1 MRKSRATSH
10 PEIINSQTA
19 LSDFSENTTFTVE
32 TNSMNPKILII
43 GACGQ
48 IGTELTHRLRS
59 IYGTENV
66 IASDIRKLNTDVVN
80 SGPFEVVNALD
91 FNQIEHLVEIHHITD
106 VYLMAALLSATAEKN
121 PAFAWDLNMN
131 SLFHVLNLAKAKK
144 IKKIFWPSSI
154 AVFGPTTPKEN
165 TPQYTIMEPST
176 VYGISK
182 QSGERWCEY
191 YHHIFGVD
199 VRSIRYP
206 GLISWSTA
214 PGGGTTDYAVDIYHK
229 ALSDGT
235 YECFLSSQT
244 RMPMMYM
251 DDAIDATINIM
262 KADAETIKIRSSYNL
277 AAMSFTPEEIAAEI
291 KKHIPNF
298 TITYKPDFRQ
308 KIADSWPASIDDS
321 EARKDW
327 GWKHQYNLE
336 SMTKDMLEHLSNH

>member
-1 MRKSRATSH
+1 MST
-10 PEIINSQTA
+10 
-19 LSDFSENTTFTVE
+19 
-32 TNSMNPKILII
+32 KILII

-48 IGTELTHRLRS
+48 IGTELTQRLRA
-59 IYGTENV
+59 IYGVENV
-66 IASDIRKLNTDVVN
+66 IASDIRKLNVDVVN

-91 FNQIEHLVEIHHITD
+91 FNQIEHLVEMHQID
-106 VYLMAALLSATAEKN
+106 EVYLMAALLSATAEKN

-191 YHHIFGVD
+191 YHNTYGVD

-206 GLISWSTA
+206 GLISWSSP
-214 PGGGTTDYAVDIYHK
+214 PGGGTTDYAVDIFHK
-229 ALSDGT
+229 ALSEGH
-235 YECFLSSQT
+235 YECFLKSDT
-244 RMPMMYM
+244 KMPMMYM
-251 DDAIDATINIM
+251 DDAIRATIEIM
-262 KADAETIKIRSSYNL
+262 QTEPENVKIRSAYNL
-277 AAMSFTPEEIAAEI
+277 AAISFTPVEISNEI
-291 KKHIPNF
+291 KKHLPGFEIS
-298 TITYKPDFRQ
+298 YEPDFRQ

-321 EARKDW
+321 FARKDW
-327 GWKHQYNLE
+327 GWQHQFDL
-336 SMTKDMLEHLSNH
+336 SKTTKIMLEQLKNHQKS

>member
-1 MRKSRATSH
+1 L
-10 PEIINSQTA
+10 INCDIYRNRYLCSSKQY
-19 LSDFSENTTFTVE
+19 D
-32 TNSMNPKILII
+32 MNPKILII

-48 IGTELTHRLRS
+48 IGTELTHQLRTLH
-59 IYGTENV
+59 GTDNV
-66 IASDIRKLNTDVVN
+66 IASDIRKLNNDVVN
-80 SGPFEVVNALD
+80 SGPFEVINALD
-91 FNQIEHLVEIHHITD
+91 FNQIEHLVEIHQITD

-182 QSGERWCEY
+182 QAGERWCEY
-191 YHHIFGVD
+191 YHTHFGVD

-206 GLISWSTA
+206 GLISWTTL

-229 ALSDGT
+229 ALSDGK
-235 YECFLSSQT
+235 YECFLNSET

-251 DDAIDATINIM
+251 DDAIAATINIM
-262 KADAETIKIRSSYNL
+262 KAPAEQIKIRSSYNL
-277 AAMSFTPEEIAAEI
+277 AAMSFTPTEIAAEI
-291 KKHIPNF
+291 KKHIPELEV
-298 TITYKPDFRQ
+298 TYVPDFRQ
-308 KIADSWPASIDDS
+308 EIADSWPASIDDS
-321 EARKDW
+321 RAREDW
-327 GWKHQYNLE
+327 GWSHKFDLENMTSEMLKNLAAQ
-336 SMTKDMLEHLSNH
+336 

>member
-1 MRKSRATSH
+1 
-10 PEIINSQTA
+10 
-19 LSDFSENTTFTVE
+19 
-32 TNSMNPKILII
+32 MNPKILII

-48 IGTELTHRLRS
+48 IGTELTQKLRK

-66 IASDIRKLNTDVVN
+66 IASDIRKLNVDVVN
-80 SGPFEVVNALD
+80 SGPFEVINALD
-91 FNQIEHLVEIHHITD
+91 FNQIEHLVEVHQITD

-131 SLFHVLNLAKAKK
+131 SLFHVLNLAKAGK

-165 TPQYTIMEPST
+165 TPQYTVMEPST

-191 YHHIFGVD
+191 YHNIFGVD

-206 GLISWSTA
+206 GLISWSSP

-229 ALSDGT
+229 ALENQS
-235 YECFLSSQT
+235 YECFLT
-244 RMPMMYM
+244 AETKMPMMYM
-251 DDAIDATINIM
+251 DDAIAATIQIM
-262 KADAETIKIRSSYNL
+262 QAPAEQIKIRSSYNL
-277 AAMSFTPEEIAAEI
+277 AAMSFTPTEIAAEI
-291 KKHIPNF
+291 QKHIPEF
-298 TITYKPDFRQ
+298 TISYAPDFRQ

-321 EARKDW
+321 RAREDW
-327 GWKHQYNLE
+327 GWNHHFALDN
-336 SMTKDMLEHLSNH
+336 MTVDMLEHLK

>member
-1 MRKSRATSH
+1 MST
-10 PEIINSQTA
+10 
-19 LSDFSENTTFTVE
+19 
-32 TNSMNPKILII
+32 KILII

-48 IGTELTHRLRS
+48 IGTELTQKLRS

-66 IASDIRKLNTDVVN
+66 IASDIRKLNVDVVN

-91 FNQIEHLVEIHHITD
+91 FNQIEHLVEVHQITD

-131 SLFHVLNLAKAKK
+131 SLFHVLNLAKAGK

-165 TPQYTIMEPST
+165 TPQYTVMEPST

-182 QSGERWCEY
+182 QAGERWCEY
-191 YHHIFGVD
+191 YHNVFGVD

-206 GLISWSTA
+206 GLISWSSP

-229 ALSDGT
+229 ALADQK
-235 YECFLSSQT
+235 YECFLSAET
-244 RMPMMYM
+244 KMPMMYM
-251 DDAIDATINIM
+251 DDAIAATIKIM
-262 KADAETIKIRSSYNL
+262 QAPVEEIKIRSSYNL
-277 AAMSFTPEEIAAEI
+277 AAMSFTPTEIATEI
-291 KKHIPNF
+291 QKHIPEF
-298 TITYKPDFRQ
+298 TITYEPDFRQ

-321 EARKDW
+321 SAREDW
-327 GWKHQYNLE
+327 NWNHEFDLAT
-336 SMTKDMLEHLSNH
+336 MTIDMLEHLK

>member
-1 MRKSRATSH
+1 
-10 PEIINSQTA
+10 
-19 LSDFSENTTFTVE
+19 
-32 TNSMNPKILII
+32 MNPKILII

-48 IGTELTHRLRS
+48 IGTELTQKLRK

-66 IASDIRKLNTDVVN
+66 IASDIRKLNVDVVN
-80 SGPFEVVNALD
+80 SGPFEVINALD
-91 FNQIEHLVEIHHITD
+91 FNQIEHLVEVHQITD

-131 SLFHVLNLAKAKK
+131 SLFHVLNLAKAGK

-191 YHHIFGVD
+191 YHNIFGVD

-206 GLISWSTA
+206 GLISWSSP

-229 ALSDGT
+229 ALENQS
-235 YECFLSSQT
+235 YECFLSAET
-244 RMPMMYM
+244 KMPMMYM
-251 DDAIDATINIM
+251 DDAIAATIQIM
-262 KADAETIKIRSSYNL
+262 QAPAEQIKIRSSYNL
-277 AAMSFTPEEIAAEI
+277 AAMSFTPTEIAAEI
-291 KKHIPNF
+291 QKHIPEF
-298 TITYKPDFRQ
+298 TISYAPDFRQ

-321 EARKDW
+321 RAREDW
-327 GWKHQYNLE
+327 GWNHHFALDN
-336 SMTKDMLEHLSNH
+336 MTVDMLEHLK

>member
-1 MRKSRATSH
+1 
-10 PEIINSQTA
+10 
-19 LSDFSENTTFTVE
+19 
-32 TNSMNPKILII
+32 MNPKILII

-48 IGTELTHRLRS
+48 IGTELTHRLRKL
-59 IYGTENV
+59 YGTENV
-66 IASDIRKLNTDVVN
+66 IASDIRKLNNDVVN

-106 VYLMAALLSATAEKN
+106 IYLMAALLSATAEKN

-191 YHHIFGVD
+191 YNHIFGVD
-199 VRSIRYP
+199 VRSVRYP
-206 GLISWSTA
+206 GLISWSTP
-214 PGGGTTDYAVDIYHK
+214 PGGGTTDYAVDIFHK
-229 ALSDGT
+229 ALSDKK
-235 YECFLSSQT
+235 YECFLSSET
-244 RMPMMYM
+244 KMPMMYM
-251 DDAIDATINIM
+251 DDAIDATIRIM
-262 KADAETIKIRSSYNL
+262 QATTEQIKIRSSYNL
-277 AAMSFTPEEIAAEI
+277 AAMSFTPIEIAAEI
-291 KKHIPNF
+291 KKHIPEF
-298 TITYKPDFRQ
+298 SITYNPDFRQ

-327 GWKHQYNLE
+327 NWHHEFNLE
-336 SMTKDMLEHLSNH
+336 TMTIDMLEHLSAENHS